1 MTPIRIPEPILERR
15 SIRAYAEG
23 ELSRED
29 VEKLIEAAILA
40 PSAGNLQPWE
50 FIAVTDPETKMKLAE
65 AALGQ
70 YFIAQAAVVIVVCAV
85 PSRSAAR
92 YGRRGSELYCLQDTA
107 AAVANILLTAAAN
120 GLGACWVGA
129 FDEEGVAEAIG
140 APEDVRPVALIPIGP
155 PAERPPRRP
164 RRSLS
169 EVLHWERW

>member
-1 MTPIRIPEPILERR
+1 MTPIRIPQPILDRR

-50 FIAVTDPETKMKLAE
+50 FIAVTDPETKMRLVD

-70 YFIAQAAVVIVVCAV
+70 SFIAQASVVIVVCAV
-85 PSRSAAR
+85 PSRSASH
-92 YGRRGSELYCLQDTA
+92 YGRRGAELYCLQDTA
-107 AAVANILLTAAAN
+107 AAVENILLTAAAN

-129 FDEEGVAEAIG
+129 FDEKRVAEVLG
-140 APEDVRPVALIPIGP
+140 VPEGVRPVALIPIGP
-155 PAERPPRRP
+155 PAEAPPRRP
-164 RRSLS
+164 RRSLK

>member
-29 VEKLIEAAILA
+29 IERLIEAATLA

-50 FIAVTDPETKMKLAE
+50 FIAVTDPETKMRLAE

-85 PSRSAAR
+85 PSRSATR

-107 AAVANILLTAAAN
+107 AAVENILLTATAN
-120 GLGACWVGA
+120 GLGTCWVGA
-129 FDEEGVAEAIG
+129 FNEERVAKVVGVPRG
-140 APEDVRPVALIPIGP
+140 VRPIALIPVGP

-164 RRSLS
+164 RRSLR
-169 EVLHWERW
+169 EVLHWEGW

>member
-15 SIRAYAEG
+15 SIRSYTREG
-23 ELSRED
+23 ISKED
-29 VEKLIEAAILA
+29 VEALIEAARLA

-50 FIAVTDPETKMKLAE
+50 FVAVTDPEIKRRIAE

-70 YFIAQAAVVIVVCAV
+70 YFIAQAPVVIVVCAL
-85 PSRSAAR
+85 PSRSAVR

-107 AAVANILLTAAAN
+107 AAVENILLTAAAN
-120 GLGACWVGA
+120 GLGTCWVGA
-129 FDEEGVAEAIG
+129 FNEERVAKVIRAPRG
-140 APEDVRPVALIPIGP
+140 ARPIALIPVGH

-169 EVLHWERW
+169 EILHWETW